1 MKKIVF
7 ITLLVTIFYY
17 GTAQDYTL
25 PNLGVS
31 KKLIREYIKSGQYE
45 LDQKKAI
52 DGALLIL
59 DNLKIP
65 GMPLVI
71 FDVDET
77 TLSNMEY
84 LLNYDF
90 GFERESWD
98 KWIQSAK
105 APAIGDVK
113 RFYDTLISRNINVV
127 FMTGRSVGQ
136 YEATLKNLKEVG
148 YTKFDTLICKSP
160 EFSGK
165 KAIEYKSE
173 VRRRLSQKYNIIG
186 TVGDQWSDSDGG
198 YTIMKVKI
206 PNLFYFLD

>member
-1 MKKIVF
+1 MKKFVF
-7 ITLLVTIFYY
+7 ITLLVTIFYF

-52 DGALLIL
+52 DDALLIL

-65 GMPLVI
+65 VMPLVI

-77 TLSNMEY
+77 ALSNMEY
-84 LLNYDF
+84 ELNFDF
-90 GFERESWD
+90 GFERETCD

-105 APAIGDVK
+105 APAIKDVK

-127 FMTGRSVGQ
+127 FMTGRSDGQ

-148 YTKFDTLICKSP
+148 YTKFDTLICKSA

-165 KAIEYKSE
+165 EAIEYKSE

>member
-1 MKKIVF
+1 MKKLIFVAIV
-7 ITLLVTIFYY
+7 ISIFYY

-31 KKLIREYIKSGQYE
+31 KKAIREYIQSGQYE

-52 DGALLIL
+52 DDALLIL

-65 GMPLVI
+65 GAPLVI

-90 GFERESWD
+90 GYEHESWN
-98 KWIQSAK
+98 KWVLSAK
-105 APAIGDVK
+105 APAIKDVK

-173 VRRRLSQKYNIIG
+173 VRRRLSQKYNIIA

-198 YTIMKVKI
+198 YTIIKVKL

>member
-1 MKKIVF
+1 MKKFVL
-7 ITLLVTIFYY
+7 ITLLVSIFYL

-25 PNLGVS
+25 PNIGVS

-52 DGALLIL
+52 DDALLIL

-77 TLSNMEY
+77 ALSNMEY
-84 LLNYDF
+84 EITFDF

-105 APAIGDVK
+105 APAIKDVK

-127 FMTGRSVGQ
+127 FMTGRSDSQ

-148 YTKFDTLICKSP
+148 YTKFDTLICKSS

-186 TVGDQWSDSDGG
+186 SVGDQWSDLDGG

>member
-1 MKKIVF
+1 MKKLIFLAIV
-7 ITLLVTIFYY
+7 ISIFYY

-31 KKLIREYIKSGQYE
+31 KKAIREYIQSGQYE

-52 DGALLIL
+52 DDALLIL

-65 GMPLVI
+65 GAPLVI

-90 GFERESWD
+90 GYEHESWN
-98 KWIQSAK
+98 KWVLSAK
-105 APAIGDVK
+105 APAIKNVK

-198 YTIMKVKI
+198 YTIIKVKL